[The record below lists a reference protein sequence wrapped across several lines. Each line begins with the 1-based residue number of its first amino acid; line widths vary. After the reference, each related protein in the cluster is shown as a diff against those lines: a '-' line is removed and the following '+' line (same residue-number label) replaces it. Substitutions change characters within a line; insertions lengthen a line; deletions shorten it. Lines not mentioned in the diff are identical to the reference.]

1 MTPDLAVTILG
12 WAFVIDGLAVIAF
25 ATYWWCR
32 RVWLAEQEDQDRA
45 RRRATREE
53 TDATP

>member
-1 MTPDLAVTILG
+1 VTPDLAVTILG